1 MGTKGNKLTLTITH
15 GSENRE
21 LHLQADTM
29 NEMVEKI
36 IDWQTMGSGDKEYF
50 EKKGKLEKE
59 LKSGWYYI
67 NNN

>member
-1 MGTKGNKLTLTITH
+1 MKKLNLVIKH
-15 GSENRE
+15 NSEDRE
-21 LHLQADTM
+21 LHLSADNM

-36 IDWQTMGSGDKEYF
+36 IDWQTMSTGDKEYF

-59 LKSGWYYI
+59 FESGWYYI